1 MLETILLCTIFGVF
15 ILFSY
20 TLGLR
25 NGQKLKKDEQIKL
38 PEVTEKIKEITKAN
52 SKVDDGLSEE
62 EQISWENINNYDGTI
77 ESQRQIESR

>member
-1 MLETILLCTIFGVF
+1 MKNEVVIASIV
-15 ILFSY
+15 
-20 TLGLR
+20 
-25 NGQKLKKDEQIKL
+25 QL
-38 PEVTEKIKEITKAN
+38 PKITEKIKEITKAN